1 MTTPRF
7 YATILSKP
15 GLKVVLTGGL
25 PMPASAAKDRKI
37 ITDKVVVEKTGKTME
52 EWFAV
57 LDKKGAKRLDSH
69 GIYDLIKSIDGL
81 KPLGEWNQGLL
92 STSYQWSR
100 GLRERGEKKD
110 GFEVG
115 VSKTIGVP
123 LELLYRAFA
132 DDKLRMRWLPEKK
145 VSITKATENKSARVA
160 WIDGE
165 TRLSID
171 FYKKGDEKSQIVVQH
186 LRLPNSEKAAQMKE
200 YWSTT
205 LEKLKSIL
213 E

>member
-1 MTTPRF
+1 
-7 YATILSKP
+7 
-15 GLKVVLTGGL
+15 
-25 PMPASAAKDRKI
+25 MPASATKERKI
-37 ITDKVVVEKTGKTME
+37 ITDKVVIEKTGKTME
-52 EWFAV
+52 DWFAV
-57 LDKKGAKRLDSH
+57 LDKKGAKKLDSH
-69 GIYDLIKSIDGL
+69 GIYDLIQSIAGL

-100 GLRERGEKKD
+100 GLRERGEKAK

-123 LELLYRAFA
+123 LEVLYQAFV

-145 VSITKATENKSARVA
+145 LSITKATENKSIRAA
-160 WIDGE
+160 WIDGK

-171 FYKKGDEKSQIVVQH
+171 FYRKGDEKSQIVVQH
-186 LRLPNSEKAAQMKE
+186 LKLPDSEKAAEMKE
-200 YWSTT
+200 YWGHA
-205 LEKLKSIL
+205 LERLKASL